1 MSKVY
6 TADALRRMEATLAS
20 GDVGRRTRD
29 EVASMLSYAAGV
41 LERLYE
47 CYDDLYVVGAIE
59 YNYILRGDVGKRMN
73 ENELRI
79 YW

>member
-6 TADALRRMEATLAS
+6 TADALRRMEAVLAS
-20 GDVGRRTRD
+20 GDVGRQTRD

-47 CYDDLYVVGAIE
+47 CYDDLYVLGTIE
-59 YNYILRGDVGKRMN
+59 YNYILRGDAGK
-73 ENELRI
+73 EEI
-79 YW
+79 K